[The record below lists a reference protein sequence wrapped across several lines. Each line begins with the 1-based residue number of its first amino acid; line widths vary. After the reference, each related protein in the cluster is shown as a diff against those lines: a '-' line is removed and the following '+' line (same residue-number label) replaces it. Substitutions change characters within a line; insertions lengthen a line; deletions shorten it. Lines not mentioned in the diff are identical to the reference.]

1 MRERRYG
8 YAHVRLLRLSL
19 RLSAK
24 DVADLPVTEDVV
36 LRGFLSHRRARR
48 APGRGGRGRRACE
61 ESARGG
67 GRPAADPGRPARR
80 PLKRPLAQRSIERI
94 KLVARAAGAAPAA
107 GFGRSRILVVDL
119 ILVRE
124 GEEEEVAEELGRV
137 SCGARGEAQL
147 DL

>member
-1 MRERRYG
+1 M
-8 YAHVRLLRLSL
+8 
-19 RLSAK
+19 
-24 DVADLPVTEDVV
+24 ADLPVRVTGRDVV
-36 LRGFLSHRRARR
+36 LRGYRVFEPQAGPPRAGT
-48 APGRGGRGRRACE
+48 GRPRPASVRE

-80 PLKRPLAQRSIERI
+80 PLKRLALRSIERI